1 LTSTVFQPNFVALS
15 HAFGRRPVLLLALFL
30 FTLGALLCGI
40 STTFTLMLCGRSI
53 QGIGGGGIIVLTQI
67 LVTDLVPLR
76 ERGKYF
82 SIISIVWA
90 VGSVSGPVIGGAFAQ
105 NSSWRWIFWINF
117 PICAIGFAGVI
128 SFLNLESRKNTL
140 KERLMEIDYL
150 GSVVGVAS
158 LTIFL
163 IPITWGG
170 VMYSWT
176 SWQTLLPLIT
186 GAVGLIGFCL
196 YEGTY
201 ATYTILPMHL
211 FRNRSTSICYFTTF
225 VHGVVLWSVLYYL
238 PLYFEG
244 VRGYDPII
252 SGVAALPQTC
262 TVIPCAVAVGFVAA
276 KTGRYRWAL
285 WAGWALTTFGCGILY
300 LLDGESTVTQCVF
313 LQLGSGIGMG
323 LLFPSMALSIQAS
336 APQEDVAI
344 AAALFCFFRGFGQ
357 TVGVAVGGVIFQNQ
371 VKIEL
376 GRFSDLAAVASQYSV
391 DAVALVQ
398 TMRQLPSDLPQA
410 RHLKTGFADA
420 LQIIWVVMCGLSGI
434 ALFASFFV
442 ERYAL
447 DRAITTEQGF
457 RDGSSREKE
466 QV

>member
-1 LTSTVFQPNFVALS
+1 VAFS

-67 LVTDLVPLR
+67 IVTDMVPLR

-90 VGSVSGPVIGGAFAQ
+90 LGSVSGPVIGGAFAQ
-105 NSSWRWIFWINF
+105 NGDWRWIFWINF
-117 PICAIGFAGVI
+117 PICAVGFAGVI
-128 SFLNLESRKNTL
+128 SFINLESRKNSL
-140 KERLMEIDYL
+140 RERLMEIDYV
-150 GSVVGVAS
+150 GSIIGVSS

-170 VMYSWT
+170 VMYAWA
-176 SWQTLLPLIT
+176 SWQTLLPLIV
-186 GAVGLIGFCL
+186 GAVGLTAFCL
-196 YEGTY
+196 YEGMF
-201 ATYTILPMHL
+201 AKYTLLPMRL
-211 FRNRSTSICYFTTF
+211 FRNRSTSICYLTTF
-225 VHGVVLWSVLYYL
+225 LHGVVLWSVLYYL

-244 VRGYDPII
+244 VRGYSPII

-262 TVIPCAVAVGFVAA
+262 TVIPCAVAVGFIAA

-285 WAGWALTTFGCGILY
+285 WAGWALTTFGCGILC
-300 LLDGESTVTQCVF
+300 LLDENSTVAQCVL

-371 VKIEL
+371 VKVGLE
-376 GRFSDLAAVASQYSV
+376 RFPDLAAEASQYSL

-398 TMRQLPSDLPQA
+398 TMSHLPSDSSQA
-410 RHLKTGFADA
+410 QHLKSGFTDA
-420 LQIIWVVMCGLSGI
+420 LKTIWIVMCGLSGI
-434 ALFASFFV
+434 ALFASLFV

-447 DRAITTEQGF
+447 DRAILTEQRF
-457 RDGSSREKE
+457 RDGPSREKGQDLVDVE
-466 QV
+466 AS